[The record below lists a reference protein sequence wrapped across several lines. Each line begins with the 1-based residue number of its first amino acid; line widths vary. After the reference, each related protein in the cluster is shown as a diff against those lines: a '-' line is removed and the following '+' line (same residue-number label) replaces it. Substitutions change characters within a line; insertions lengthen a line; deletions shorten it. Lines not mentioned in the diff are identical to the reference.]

1 MRVHVV
7 IRYIGM
13 VLQFIAAFMLA
24 SAGVSMFNDYDSAY
38 YPLLLSS
45 FMTALLGLFPM
56 IFVERVDEIKTK
68 EGYSIVV
75 GSWFLACIVGMFPY
89 LIWGG
94 EFTLIN
100 AWFESVSGF
109 TTTGASILND
119 IEFLPRGLLFWRA
132 SSAWIGGIGVV
143 MFALVILPSMG
154 RSRQMLYNV
163 ELSTIAKDN
172 FHYRSKVIIRIL
184 SSVYIGLT
192 IITTLLLKY
201 AGMCWFDAITHA
213 MSSCSTCGFSTKNA
227 SIAFFDSAAME
238 GILIAAMVLASI
250 HFGILYATITGRR
263 NNIFRSEVV
272 RTYIAMLT
280 IVTFVVA
287 INLFGTETYDDFG
300 SALRHSAFQVVS
312 YTTTTGFATAD
323 TNMWP
328 SLAIVLLV
336 FCSVVCGCAGST
348 SGGMKVDRMLMAV
361 KVINNRMKLQQH
373 PNAIIRTKIDGVVQD
388 DSVLSL
394 VMSFIVAYI
403 ILVLLSTI
411 IYTMFGCDLLTGF
424 TASIACISNVGPGFG
439 DVGSMSNFA
448 SLPGALKFTSTILML
463 VGRLEIFGFIQLF
476 FMRSWKYSV

>member
-7 IRYIGM
+7 IRYIGSI
-13 VLQFIAAFMLA
+13 LLFIATFMLA
-24 SAGVSMFNDYDSAY
+24 SAGVSMLNDYDSAF

-45 FMTALLGLFPM
+45 FMTALLDIFPM
-56 IFVERVDEIKTK
+56 IFVERVDEIKSK
-68 EGYSIVV
+68 EGYVIVV
-75 GSWFLACIVGMFPY
+75 GSWLVACIVGMFPY

-119 IEFLPRGLLFWRA
+119 IEFLPHGLLFWRA

-143 MFALVILPSMG
+143 MFALVVLPSMG

-184 SSVYIGLT
+184 SSVYIGIT
-192 IITTLLLKY
+192 ITTTLLLKY
-201 AGMCWFDAITHA
+201 SGMGWFDAVTHA
-213 MSSCSTCGFSTKNA
+213 MSACSTCGFSTKNA
-227 SIAFFDSAAME
+227 SVAFFDSPLIE
-238 GILIAAMVLASI
+238 TILIVAMVIASI
-250 HFGILYATITGRR
+250 HFGILYATITRRR

-272 RTYIAMLT
+272 RSYIGMLSV
-280 IVTFVVA
+280 IS
-287 INLFGTETYDDFG
+287 LFIALSLYSNGTYD
-300 SALRHSAFQVVS
+300 SLAESLRHATFQVVS
-312 YTTTTGFATAD
+312 VTTTSGFATAD
-323 TNMWP
+323 TNTWT

-348 SGGMKVDRMLMAV
+348 SGGMKVDRVIMAF
-361 KVINNRMKLQQH
+361 KVIRNRMKVQQH
-373 PNAIIRTKIDGVVQD
+373 PNAIIRTKIDGTVQD
-388 DSVLSL
+388 DGVLSL

-403 ILVLLSTI
+403 ALVLIGTI
-411 IYTMFGCDLLTGF
+411 LYTTFGTDLLTGF
-424 TASIACISNVGPGFG
+424 TASISCISNVGPGFG
-439 DVGSMSNFA
+439 EVGSMNNF
-448 SLPGALKFTSTILML
+448 STLPAVLKFGSTVLML

-476 FMRSWKYSV
+476 FINSWK

>member
-7 IRYIGM
+7 IRYIGSI
-13 VLQFIAAFMLA
+13 LLFIATFMLA
-24 SAGVSMFNDYDSAY
+24 SAGVSMLNDYDSAF

-45 FMTALLGLFPM
+45 FMTALLGIFPM
-56 IFVERVDEIKTK
+56 IFVERVDEIKSK
-68 EGYSIVV
+68 EGYVIVV
-75 GSWFLACIVGMFPY
+75 GSWLVACIVGMFPY

-119 IEFLPRGLLFWRA
+119 IEFLPHGLLFWRA

-143 MFALVILPSMG
+143 MFALVVLPSMG

-184 SSVYIGLT
+184 SSVYIGIT
-192 IITTLLLKY
+192 IVTTLLLKY
-201 AGMCWFDAITHA
+201 SGMRWFDAVTHA
-213 MSSCSTCGFSTKNA
+213 MSACSTCGFSTKNA
-227 SIAFFDSAAME
+227 SVAFFDSPLIE
-238 GILIAAMVLASI
+238 TILMVAMVIASI
-250 HFGILYATITGRR
+250 HFGILYATITRRR

-272 RTYIAMLT
+272 RSYIGMLS
-280 IVTFVVA
+280 A
-287 INLFGTETYDDFG
+287 ISLFIALSLYSNGTYD
-300 SALRHSAFQVVS
+300 SLAESLRHAAFQVVS
-312 YTTTTGFATAD
+312 VTSTSGFATAD
-323 TNMWP
+323 TNTWT

-348 SGGMKVDRMLMAV
+348 SGGMKVDRVIMAF
-361 KVINNRMKLQQH
+361 KIIRNRMKVQQH
-373 PNAIIRTKIDGVVQD
+373 PNAIIRTKIDGTVQD

-403 ILVLLSTI
+403 ALVLIGTI
-411 IYTMFGCDLLTGF
+411 LYTTFGTDLLTGF
-424 TASIACISNVGPGFG
+424 TASISCISNVGPGFG
-439 DVGSMSNFA
+439 EVGSMNNF
-448 SLPGALKFTSTILML
+448 STLPAVLKFGSTVLML

-476 FMRSWKYSV
+476 FINSWK

>member
-7 IRYIGM
+7 IRYIGSI
-13 VLQFIAAFMLA
+13 LLFIATFMLA
-24 SAGVSMFNDYDSAY
+24 SAGVSMLNDYDSAF

-45 FMTALLGLFPM
+45 FMTALLGIFPM
-56 IFVERVDEIKTK
+56 IFVERVDEIKSK
-68 EGYSIVV
+68 EGYVIVV
-75 GSWFLACIVGMFPY
+75 GSWLVACIVGMFPY

-119 IEFLPRGLLFWRA
+119 IEFLPHGLLFWRA

-143 MFALVILPSMG
+143 MFALVVLPSMG

-184 SSVYIGLT
+184 SSVYIGIT
-192 IITTLLLKY
+192 IATTLLLKY
-201 AGMCWFDAITHA
+201 SGMGWFDAVTHA
-213 MSSCSTCGFSTKNA
+213 MSACSTCGFSTKNA
-227 SIAFFDSAAME
+227 SVAFFDSPLIE
-238 GILIAAMVLASI
+238 TILMVAMVIASI
-250 HFGILYATITGRR
+250 HFGILYATITRRR

-272 RTYIAMLT
+272 RSYIGMLS
-280 IVTFVVA
+280 A
-287 INLFGTETYDDFG
+287 ISLFIALSLYSNGTYD
-300 SALRHSAFQVVS
+300 SLAESLRHAAFQVVS
-312 YTTTTGFATAD
+312 VTTTSGFATAD
-323 TNMWP
+323 TNTWT

-348 SGGMKVDRMLMAV
+348 SGGMKVDRVIMAF
-361 KVINNRMKLQQH
+361 KVIRNRMKVQQH
-373 PNAIIRTKIDGVVQD
+373 PNAIIRTKIDGTVQD

-403 ILVLLSTI
+403 ALVLIGTI
-411 IYTMFGCDLLTGF
+411 LYTTFGTDLLTGF
-424 TASIACISNVGPGFG
+424 TASISCISNVGPGFG
-439 DVGSMSNFA
+439 EVGSMNNF
-448 SLPGALKFTSTILML
+448 STLPAVLKFGSTVLML

-476 FMRSWKYSV
+476 FINSWK